1 MADITA
7 DTTGPGDGQEVGS
20 EIRSLAEDMLRQLEN
35 GNLGKAVAMVND
47 LNEVR
52 DRTLYDEIGHLTRAL
67 HESIKNLK
75 IDSIGAGS
83 EIEHATDKLAYV
95 VEMTDKSAN
104 RTMDLVDAS
113 LPLAADI
120 QGRASALSTQ
130 WQRFLNKEL
139 KPEEFRTL
147 TKDINIFLQDSAQQS
162 QTLQGQL
169 SDIMLAQD
177 FQDLT
182 GQVIH
187 KVADL
192 VREVETRLVNLV
204 AMAGH
209 IDSITGITHSDLEV
223 VTETE
228 EAAPEEANIVA
239 EGPQINKDSDDVVS
253 SQDDVDDLLSSL
265 GF

>member
-1 MADITA
+1 MSDIKPQ
-7 DTTGPGDGQEVGS
+7 DDDGAIGS
-20 EIRSLAEDMLRQLEN
+20 EMKTLAEGMLKQLEN
-35 GNLGKAVAMVND
+35 GDLGKAVAMVND
-47 LNEVR
+47 LNQVR
-52 DRTLYDEIGHLTRAL
+52 DRTLYEEIGRLTRAL

-104 RTMDLVDAS
+104 RTMDLVEAS

-120 QGRASALSTQ
+120 QSRSGELSKQ

-139 KPEEFRTL
+139 KPEEFRAL
-147 TKDINIFLQDSAQQS
+147 SKDIQAFLQNSETQS
-162 QTLQGQL
+162 QQLQGQL

-192 VREVETRLVNLV
+192 VRDVESRLVTLV

-209 IDSITGITHSDLEV
+209 VDSITGITHSDLEV
-223 VTETE
+223 GESQSE
-228 EAAPEEANIVA
+228 PSADGDIEA
-239 EGPQINKDSDDVVS
+239 EGPQIDKSSEDVVS

>member
-1 MADITA
+1 MADNTA
-7 DTTGPGDGQEVGS
+7 DSKEPGDSHEVGS
-20 EIRSLAEDMLRQLEN
+20 EIRSLAENMLKQLEG

-47 LNEVR
+47 LNELR
-52 DRTLYDEIGHLTRAL
+52 DRTLYNEIGLLTRAL

-120 QGRASALSTQ
+120 HNRAADLSVQ

-139 KPEEFRTL
+139 KPEEFRSL
-147 TKDINIFLQDSAQQS
+147 TKSINVFLQDSAQQS

-187 KVADL
+187 KVAEL

-209 IDSITGITHSDLEV
+209 IDSITGITHSDLESV
-223 VTETE
+223 TE
-228 EAAPEEANIVA
+228 EAAPEEADIVA

>member
-1 MADITA
+1 MSDIKPQ
-7 DTTGPGDGQEVGS
+7 DDDGAIGS
-20 EIRSLAEDMLRQLEN
+20 EMKTLAEGMLKQLES
-35 GNLGKAVAMVND
+35 GDLGKAVAMVND
-47 LNEVR
+47 LNQVR
-52 DRTLYDEIGHLTRAL
+52 DRTLYEEIGRLTRAL

-104 RTMDLVDAS
+104 RTMDLVEAS

-120 QGRASALSTQ
+120 QSRSGELSQQ

-139 KPEEFRTL
+139 KPEEFRAL
-147 TKDINIFLQDSAQQS
+147 SKDIQAFLQNSETQS
-162 QTLQGQL
+162 QQLQGQL

-192 VREVETRLVNLV
+192 VRDVESRLVTLV

-209 IDSITGITHSDLEV
+209 VDSITGITHSDLEV
-223 VTETE
+223 GESQSE
-228 EAAPEEANIVA
+228 PSADGDIEA
-239 EGPQINKDSDDVVS
+239 EGPQIDKSSEDVVS

>member
-1 MADITA
+1 MSDIKPQ
-7 DTTGPGDGQEVGS
+7 DDDGAIGS
-20 EIRSLAEDMLRQLEN
+20 EMKTLAEGMLKQLEN
-35 GNLGKAVAMVND
+35 GDLGKAVAMVND
-47 LNEVR
+47 LNQVR
-52 DRTLYDEIGHLTRAL
+52 DRTLYEEIGRLTRAL

-104 RTMDLVDAS
+104 RTMDLVEAS

-120 QGRASALSTQ
+120 QSRSGELSQQ

-147 TKDINIFLQDSAQQS
+147 SKDIQAFLQNSETQS
-162 QTLQGQL
+162 QQLQGQL

-192 VREVETRLVNLV
+192 VRDVESRLVTLV

-209 IDSITGITHSDLEV
+209 VDSITGITHSDLEV
-223 VTETE
+223 GESQSE
-228 EAAPEEANIVA
+228 PSADGDIEA
-239 EGPQINKDSDDVVS
+239 EGPQIDKSSEDVVS

>member
-1 MADITA
+1 MSDIKHS
-7 DTTGPGDGQEVGS
+7 DDDGAIGS
-20 EIRSLAEDMLRQLEN
+20 EIKNLAEGMLQQLEK
-35 GNLGKAVAMVND
+35 GDLGRAVAMVND
-47 LNEVR
+47 LNQVR
-52 DRTLYDEIGHLTRAL
+52 DRTLYEEIGRLTRAL
-67 HESIKNLK
+67 HESIKNLN
-75 IDSIGAGS
+75 IDSVGAGS
-83 EIEHATDKLAYV
+83 EIEQATDKLAYV

-104 RTMDLVDAS
+104 RTMDLVEAS

-120 QGRASALSTQ
+120 QSRAGDLSVQ

-139 KPEEFRTL
+139 KPDEFRVL
-147 TKDINIFLQDSAQQS
+147 SKSIQQFLQSSESQS
-162 QTLQGQL
+162 QKIQGQL

-192 VREVETRLVNLV
+192 VRDVEARLVTLV

-209 IDSITGITHSDLEV
+209 VDSMTGITHSDLEAG
-223 VTETE
+223 ENQS
-228 EAAPEEANIVA
+228 EASPDADIAA
-239 EGPQINKDSDDVVS
+239 EGPQIDKSSEDVVS
-253 SQDDVDDLLSSL
+253 NQDDVDDLLSSL